1 MGVCCVDGCEA
12 DDKEDVAYFPVPV
25 APAQLRKWRD
35 AIRPTVKLHQD
46 SKICSKH
53 FNKSEYEKVRGKY
66 RLKGRVVPSV
76 FDKIESTLSVPSQET
91 NGADTRN
98 GRKSKD
104 GGKRKDCAEIKDGA
118 ENKDGSEN
126 KDGAENKDSS
136 ENKDGCVNK
145 DGAENKDGCENKDG
159 GEIKDGAES
168 NNDEESREKG
178 EESEEEDGSM
188 DVNVEMSDL
197 LQTELHEDVEDQG
210 CTIEC
215 VPEAILPEESD
226 SETETELN
234 KEDIEDIIANY
245 HIQQH
250 SKLNNS
256 YGKLNNTDTKERET
270 GGGTETENIDSKEKQ
285 NTCEENQETSKNQ
298 LPPDKQTNK
307 DKQSNITNLDDDD
320 DDDDDLIEVGVEHR
334 PKFVEISVDAG
345 RSDGAAPGSEPA
357 TDDCMMLLENVQVD
371 IDPTALM
378 LAQQQD
384 ESDDDVVM
392 ETTRKED
399 PISLLTSSDE
409 SDVIFEEPHI
419 DTVEVSSEDE
429 DDKPLVA
436 LVKRK
441 TKPTKLTRM
450 LWGNLTEYYC
460 YQCKFTT
467 LSKTESERHKLQHS
481 TSTNS
486 KILFVC
492 EVCNFTCASKS
503 VFSKHKKRHREEK
516 RYKCKYCEYRA
527 RHSMSLVYHLKSHQ
541 EVTGTIDVDDITI
554 EDIKDKYKCSD
565 CRFVTSSRKEI
576 IRHAESCDRGQ
587 GKVKVRMTTH
597 FCNLCKYSTKRKS
610 DLRRHRERKH
620 LNEFDDYD

>member
-12 DDKEDVAYFPVPV
+12 DDKEDVTYFPVPI

-35 AIRPTVKLHQD
+35 AIKPSVKLHQD

-53 FNKSEYEKVRGKY
+53 FHTSDYEKVRGKY

-76 FDKIESTLSVPSQET
+76 FDKKKNTSP
-91 NGADTRN
+91 GD
-98 GRKSKD
+98 
-104 GGKRKDCAEIKDGA
+104 
-118 ENKDGSEN
+118 
-126 KDGAENKDSS
+126 
-136 ENKDGCVNK
+136 
-145 DGAENKDGCENKDG
+145 
-159 GEIKDGAES
+159 
-168 NNDEESREKG
+168 
-178 EESEEEDGSM
+178 ESEEDDPAMHM
-188 DVNVEMSDL
+188 DVDMSDM
-197 LQTELHEDVEDQG
+197 LQTELHENVDDQG

-215 VPEAILPEESD
+215 MPEAILPHEM
-226 SETETELN
+226 
-234 KEDIEDIIANY
+234 
-245 HIQQH
+245 
-250 SKLNNS
+250 
-256 YGKLNNTDTKERET
+256 
-270 GGGTETENIDSKEKQ
+270 
-285 NTCEENQETSKNQ
+285 
-298 LPPDKQTNK
+298 
-307 DKQSNITNLDDDD
+307 
-320 DDDDDLIEVGVEHR
+320 GVTHR

-345 RSDGAAPGSEPA
+345 RSDVNAPGSEPA

-384 ESDDDVVM
+384 DSDDDVMDV
-392 ETTRKED
+392 TRKED

-409 SDVIFEEPHI
+409 SDVILEEPHI

-467 LSKTESERHKLQHS
+467 LSKTESERHKLEHS
-481 TSTNS
+481 NSNNS

-492 EVCNFTCASKS
+492 DVCNFTCASKS
-503 VFSKHKKRHREEK
+503 VFSKHKKRHKEEK

-527 RHSMSLVYHLKSHQ
+527 RHSMSLVYHMKSHE
-541 EVTGTIDVDDITI
+541 EVSSIDVEDITMEEI
-554 EDIKDKYKCSD
+554 QDKYKCSD

-576 IRHAESCDRGQ
+576 IRHAASCDRGQ
-587 GKVKVRMTTH
+587 AKVKVRLTTH

-610 DLRRHRERKH
+610 DLKRHRERKH